1 MEKAEDLICVRNI
14 LNLIVIEL
22 GRPSSWGNGWRLR
35 RLVNVVQNFYLE
47 RGALPWAKA
56 RVKTRILRESR
67 RCQKP
72 ILQVVS
78 VYIYWGS

>member
-35 RLVNVVQNFYLE
+35 RLVNVVQNFSNGMAILYEKAEVLVSECALE
-47 RGALPWAKA
+47 QIGFHL
-56 RVKTRILRESR
+56 
-67 RCQKP
+67 
-72 ILQVVS
+72 
-78 VYIYWGS
+78 